1 MATEESGASTLKH
14 LLERRRAES
23 PDAPAYAF
31 IDERLNCTRLL
42 TRASLQREAESLAS
56 TLRCAAPRGE
66 RALLLFPDGPGAVI
80 AFWACMLAEL
90 IAVPAPAPEAGRMKT
105 AVPRLEGIAK
115 DCEPALVLAPSE
127 VVEATRRVDTS
138 FLNPARCIVVD
149 DAAPDS
155 PPCARHE
162 AMQAEDLGVDDAP
175 AYLQYTSG
183 STTTPRGVVIRH
195 RNVLANCAAMAAA
208 SGTTSSSRMLSW
220 LPYFH
225 DYGLVSGIIAPLYAG
240 IPAWLMKPSSFLR
253 RPLSWL
259 EAIERFSITHTGAP
273 AFAYAACT
281 RALRRTP
288 GWRGDLS
295 RLQFASCGAEPI
307 DARVVDE
314 FLDAFRPYGFEKAA
328 FSPAYG
334 LAEATLA
341 VTMSSAGSHTT
352 LDVDAEALR
361 RGQVV
366 AGRQTGPP
374 DVRLRRIVGCGTA
387 LDGLDV
393 VVVSP
398 DTLTPADPGTV
409 GEVWVAGPSVAKGY
423 WKATAEVADLPSAFG
438 HHLAGHEGEFL
449 RTGDLGFT
457 AKGNLF
463 ITGRRKDLLIISGRN
478 VHPQDVEWTVERA
491 LAAMSDD
498 GAERRPDH
506 RAGHCAVFS
515 IEHDGEEQAVV
526 VHEVRRGADSRR
538 LHSLARAIRKAVAE
552 EHDLALR
559 EVAFVAPGSIP

>member
-341 VTMSSAGSHTT
+341 VTRPCAVARSSPDG
-352 LDVDAEALR
+352 R
-361 RGQVV
+361 P
-366 AGRQTGPP
+366 GRQTFGCVASW
-374 DVRLRRIVGCGTA
+374 DAERRAMGSTSWSCRPIRSPRPTRGRSEKCGSRA
-387 LDGLDV
+387 R
-393 VVVSP
+393 
-398 DTLTPADPGTV
+398 
-409 GEVWVAGPSVAKGY
+409 PSRRA
-423 WKATAEVADLPSAFG
+423 
-438 HHLAGHEGEFL
+438 
-449 RTGDLGFT
+449 
-457 AKGNLF
+457 
-463 ITGRRKDLLIISGRN
+463 TGRRPLKWRTCRPRSAIIWRGTRASFSAPETSG
-478 VHPQDVEWTVERA
+478 
-491 LAAMSDD
+491 
-498 GAERRPDH
+498 
-506 RAGHCAVFS
+506 
-515 IEHDGEEQAVV
+515 
-526 VHEVRRGADSRR
+526 SRR
-538 LHSLARAIRKAVAE
+538 RAICSSPVA
-552 EHDLALR
+552 AR
-559 EVAFVAPGSIP
+559 IC